1 MKNSGKIF
9 WYILPTLLVY
19 YLVPVLIMYSPL
31 DDYTIK
37 GLLIN
42 LIIIYQPVFI
52 FLVSTIYSIKN
63 GFSWWFPL
71 VIGLLYLPV
80 DTLIF
85 PNAEGSEI
93 YVIPYILVG
102 FLGAGVGVLMRKMLG
117 IGKSRNSRKNP

>member
-52 FLVSTIYSIKN
+52 LLVSTIYSIKN

-71 VIGLLYLPV
+71 LQGLFYLPV
-80 DTLIF
+80 DALIF

-93 YVIPYILVG
+93 YVIPYILIG
-102 FLGAGVGVLMRKMLG
+102 FLGVGVGVLMRKMLG

>member
-31 DDYTIK
+31 DDLTIK

-42 LIIIYQPVFI
+42 LILVYQPILILLISIIYTV
-52 FLVSTIYSIKN
+52 KH

-85 PNAEGSEI
+85 PNAEGAEI
-93 YVIPYILVG
+93 YLIPYILVS
-102 FLGAGVGVLMRKMLG
+102 FIGAGVGVLIRK
-117 IGKSRNSRKNP
+117 IISNGKSHKNP

>member
-85 PNAEGSEI
+85 PNAEGAEI
-93 YVIPYILVG
+93 YLIPYILVS
-102 FLGAGVGVLMRKMLG
+102 FIGAGVGVLIRK
-117 IGKSRNSRKNP
+117 IISNGKSHKNP

>member
-31 DDYTIK
+31 DDLTIK

-42 LIIIYQPVFI
+42 LILVYQPILILLISIIYTV
-52 FLVSTIYSIKN
+52 KH

-71 VIGLLYLPV
+71 LQGLFYLPV
-80 DTLIF
+80 DALIF
-85 PNAEGSEI
+85 PNAEGAEI
-93 YVIPYILVG
+93 YLVPYILVS
-102 FLGAGVGVLMRKMLG
+102 FIGAGVGVLIRK
-117 IGKSRNSRKNP
+117 IIRNGKSHKNP